1 MTYDYEDEYDEFD
14 EYEDELYE
22 DTPIE
27 LYLKNTESYSKE
39 AVDELINAYNG
50 DINGLASNFSFIDDY
65 EYRYNEKFKE
75 LTDKTILDVV
85 NRIAEKLKETLER
98 ANTIYTRNDTTSKEL
113 FEMKAFSERVGFS
126 IASINT
132 SPTYGEVLPKE
143 IVDEL
148 YELGEKTHQ
157 TVDKLIADITKDALI
172 ARAIQLKDVANLEL
186 RKTDA
191 FIPDKELEHQLTT
204 DKVCDEYIYY
214 KLKTEA
220 FEEEHFNPEN
230 LFIEKSWDDM
240 NMDLFMKKVSKEEIL
255 DDMLLSM
262 NSLDERMNFMKFL
275 FKEYEA
281 YAGERERNMGRLLE
295 AYADMAE
302 YEIGKLKMKVC
313 ALAEDDKMKASIISA
328 CKQQYESIKKFTNYI
343 STEYRDYYHP
353 EIGDAVMKKMMYI
366 DSGAISNKLPYTSLE
381 LMQMRRFFPEIK
393 EKDNELNKLH
403 EKQMDENDGL
413 DGVIAQ
419 TEQAKEYRQQV
430 IDIKKEMDDILENLV
445 SKEVRNMELINS
457 VL

>member
-1 MTYDYEDEYDEFD
+1 
-14 EYEDELYE
+14 
-22 DTPIE
+22 
-27 LYLKNTESYSKE
+27 
-39 AVDELINAYNG
+39 
-50 DINGLASNFSFIDDY
+50 
-65 EYRYNEKFKE
+65 
-75 LTDKTILDVV
+75 
-85 NRIAEKLKETLER
+85 
-98 ANTIYTRNDTTSKEL
+98 
-113 FEMKAFSERVGFS
+113 
-126 IASINT
+126 
-132 SPTYGEVLPKE
+132 
-143 IVDEL
+143 
-148 YELGEKTHQ
+148 
-157 TVDKLIADITKDALI
+157 
-172 ARAIQLKDVANLEL
+172 
-186 RKTDA
+186 
-191 FIPDKELEHQLTT
+191 
-204 DKVCDEYIYY
+204 
-214 KLKTEA
+214 
-220 FEEEHFNPEN
+220 
-230 LFIEKSWDDM
+230 
-240 NMDLFMKKVSKEEIL
+240 
-255 DDMLLSM
+255 
-262 NSLDERMNFMKFL
+262 
-275 FKEYEA
+275 
-281 YAGERERNMGRLLE
+281 MGRLLE
-295 AYADMAE
+295 AYVDMAE

-353 EIGDAVMKKMMYI
+353 EIGDAVMEKMMYI